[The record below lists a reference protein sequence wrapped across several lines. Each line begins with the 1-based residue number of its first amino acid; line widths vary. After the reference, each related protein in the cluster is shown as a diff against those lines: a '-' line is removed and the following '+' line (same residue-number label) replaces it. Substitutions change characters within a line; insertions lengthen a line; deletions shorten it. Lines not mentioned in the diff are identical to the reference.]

1 MNPGLLAIKKRP
13 IVSSLYS
20 AVILG
25 DTPLG
30 YWRLGETSGSTAA
43 DSSGNNYNGSYVS
56 CTQGA
61 PSLINNNGGD
71 LAVSGNG
78 TSSQITVGAV
88 SALYNLSRSFSFEC
102 WAKPASVSGNYGLW
116 SAGYPGWCVRMKN
129 GQLDFLLDYS
139 VDIGTIPTNFAVNT
153 RYHIVCVM
161 NASGVVTAYINGV
174 SVGTLDMS
182 AYTYSGQYVRI
193 GADGRDSST
202 VGNFM
207 TGELDEVAVYNYMLT
222 TTQISNHYNAGK

>member
-1 MNPGLLAIKKRP
+1 MNPGLLAIRKRP

-30 YWRLGETSGSTAA
+30 YWRLGESSGSTAA
-43 DSSGNNYNGSYVS
+43 DSSGNGYNGTYVS

-71 LAVSGNG
+71 LAVSGDG
-78 TSSQITVGAV
+78 TSSQIIVGAV
-88 SALYNLSRSFSFEC
+88 PALYNLSRSFSFEC
-102 WAKPASVSGNYGLW
+102 WAKPADVSGVYGLW
-116 SAGYPGWCVRMKN
+116 SAGYLGWCVLMSN
-129 GQLDFLLDYS
+129 GQLDFQLDYL
-139 VDIGTIPTNFAVNT
+139 VDVGQITTNFAANT

-161 NASGVVTAYINGV
+161 SSAGIVTAYINGV

-182 AYTYSGQYVRI
+182 AYTYSGKYVRI
-193 GADGRDSST
+193 GADGSNST
-202 VGNFM
+202 NVGNFM
-207 TGELDEVAVYNYMLT
+207 SGELDEVAVYNYMLT
-222 TTQISNHYNAGK
+222 PTQISNHYNTGK

>member
-25 DTPLG
+25 DNPLG
-30 YWRLGETSGSTAA
+30 YWRLGESSGSTAA
-43 DSSGNNYNGSYVS
+43 DSSGNGYNGTYVS

-71 LAVSGNG
+71 LAVSGDG

-88 SALYNLSRSFSFEC
+88 PALYNLSRSFSFEC
-102 WAKPASVSGNYGLW
+102 WAKPASVSGRYGLW
-116 SAGYPGWCVRMKN
+116 STGYSGWCVCMSD
-129 GQLDFLLDYS
+129 GQLDFQWDYAGD
-139 VDIGTIPTNFAVNT
+139 VGQITTNFAANT

-161 NASGVVTAYINGV
+161 DSTGVVTAYINGV
-174 SVGTLDMS
+174 SVGTVDMS
-182 AYTYSGQYVRI
+182 GFTYSGRYVRI
-193 GADGRDSST
+193 GADGRDSNT
-202 VGNFM
+202 VDYFM
-207 TGELDEVAVYNYMLT
+207 TGELDEVAVYPCILT
-222 TTQISNHYNAGK
+222 PTQITNHYNAGK

>member
-1 MNPGLLAIKKRP
+1 MNPGLLAIRKRP
-13 IVSSLYS
+13 IVSPLYS

-30 YWRLGETSGSTAA
+30 YWRLGESSGSTAA
-43 DSSGNNYNGSYVS
+43 DSSGNSYNGTYVN

-71 LAVSGNG
+71 LAVSGDG
-78 TSSQITVGAV
+78 TSSQIIVGAV
-88 SALYNLSRSFSFEC
+88 PALYNLSRSFSFEC
-102 WAKPASVSGNYGLW
+102 WAKPASVSGYYGLW
-116 SAGYPGWCVRMKN
+116 SAGYQGWCVRMN
-129 GQLDFLLDYS
+129 SGQLSFTQDYS
-139 VDIGTIPTNFAVNT
+139 VYIGTITTNFAVNT

-161 NASGVVTAYINGV
+161 SSAGIVTAYINGV

-193 GADGRDSST
+193 GADGYGPGN

-207 TGELDEVAVYNYMLT
+207 SGELDEVAVYNYMLT
-222 TTQISNHYNAGK
+222 PTQISNHYNTGK